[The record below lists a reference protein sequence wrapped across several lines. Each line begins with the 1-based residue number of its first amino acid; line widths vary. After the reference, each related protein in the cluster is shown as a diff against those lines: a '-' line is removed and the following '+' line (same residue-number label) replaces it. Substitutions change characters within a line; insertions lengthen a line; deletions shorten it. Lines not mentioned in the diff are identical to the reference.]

1 MTNVCIYPP
10 LLPLLIDANL
20 YQLPINRE
28 EALLRSVVN
37 RHIPGT
43 LRRLSKAMLPSG
55 RVRNGLLY
63 WFNYVVALEEAN
75 LDQYG
80 VTLQPGEWV
89 DTHSLWHGRDLIEL
103 VAYGWRTTYSQA
115 FEMVADHL
123 GIILG
128 AELNVHDKT
137 ARGWAQER
145 NPLYPFFENALLQC
159 SPEWFAYR
167 NRMGTIFA
175 LGRKV
180 NSPTGEAFPVFKT
193 ILKHQRTGRC
203 LVVEAFPEKP
213 FPLYHLDLIARN
225 PGTPVVLC
233 PDEGAADR
241 CQQPGLVF
249 SAIPGGPDNLLDAD
263 LACLEGRKVFVHLRL
278 QDVCRGRLIERKL
291 RDANVSEMHFIVDNG
306 RALPF
311 SELESISIKMG
322 IELLPEPEARISS
335 GALVAL
341 NLGTFLTTP
350 LPPRGY
356 ILEWIIPEKGLV
368 MVHAPRGVGKTHVAL
383 GIAYA
388 CATGTQ
394 FLNWRAPTARRVLY
408 LDGEM
413 SASDLQERLKSISS
427 DEEKGAA
434 TNLRILNPDMS
445 DRPMPDLSTEDGQK
459 AVEPLLAGISLVVI
473 DNLATLCR
481 SGNENGGD
489 SWLTIQSWLL
499 DLRRRGISVLIVH
512 HSAKNGGQRG
522 TSRREDILDTIIRLQ
537 RPTDYDAAEGA
548 RFEVHLTKA
557 RHLHGDV
564 AKPFEASLTTVNGTA
579 EWVVGDIID
588 DKFEQ
593 ACTRFEQGL
602 GVRKTAAE
610 IKVSKSTVSR
620 WHQRWLADE
629 GRLGGEA
636 RADDDDI

>member
-1 MTNVCIYPP
+1 MTSVRIYPP
-10 LLPLLIDANL
+10 LLQLLIDANL

-103 VAYGWRTTYSQA
+103 VACGWRTTYSQA

-128 AELNVHDKT
+128 SELNVHDKT
-137 ARGWAQER
+137 ARSWAQER

-180 NSPTGEAFPVFKT
+180 NSPTDEVFQVFKT

-203 LVVEAFPEKP
+203 IVVEAFPERP
-213 FPLYHLDLIARN
+213 FPLYQLDLIAMN
-225 PGTPVVLC
+225 PSAIVVLC
-233 PDEGAADR
+233 LDEETADR
-241 CQQPGLVF
+241 RQQQGFIF

-263 LACLEGRKVFVHLRL
+263 FACLKGRKVYVHLRR
-278 QDVCRGRLIERKL
+278 QDVCRGRLIERRL
-291 RDANVSEMHFIVDNG
+291 RDAGVHEVYFSIDHGNAPF
-306 RALPF
+306 F
-311 SELESISIKMG
+311 SELEPLAERLG
-322 IELLPEPEARISS
+322 IELLPEPEARVSS
-335 GALVAL
+335 GALVPP
-341 NLGTFLTTP
+341 NCGTFLATP
-350 LPPRGY
+350 IPLRRW
-356 ILEWIIPEKGLV
+356 ILEWIIQEQGLV
-368 MVHAPRGVGKTHVAL
+368 MIHAPRGVGKTHVAL

-388 CATGTQ
+388 CATGTP
-394 FLNWRAPTARRVLY
+394 FLRWRAPTACGVLY

-413 SASDLQERLKSISS
+413 SASDLQERLRAISS
-427 DEEKGAA
+427 DEENGAA
-434 TNLRILNPDMS
+434 TNLKILTPDLT
-445 DRPMPDLSTEDGQK
+445 DRPMPDLATEDGQK
-459 AVEPLLAGISLVVI
+459 AVEPLLEGVSLVIV

-481 SGNENGGD
+481 SGNENGGE
-489 SWLTIQSWLL
+489 SWLAIQGWLL
-499 DLRRRGISVLIVH
+499 DLRRRGISVLLIH
-512 HSAKNGGQRG
+512 HSGKNGGQRG
-522 TSRREDILDTIIRLQ
+522 TSRREDILNTVIRLQ
-537 RPTDYDAAEGA
+537 HPADYNTSEGTV
-548 RFEVHLTKA
+548 RGSLDQGPSSL
-557 RHLHGDV
+557 RRRG
-564 AKPFEASLTTVNGTA
+564 EALRSF
-579 EWVVGDIID
+579 ID
-588 DKFEQ
+588 D
-593 ACTRFEQGL
+593 G
-602 GVRKTAAE
+602 
-610 IKVSKSTVSR
+610 
-620 WHQRWLADE
+620 
-629 GRLGGEA
+629 
-636 RADDDDI
+636 